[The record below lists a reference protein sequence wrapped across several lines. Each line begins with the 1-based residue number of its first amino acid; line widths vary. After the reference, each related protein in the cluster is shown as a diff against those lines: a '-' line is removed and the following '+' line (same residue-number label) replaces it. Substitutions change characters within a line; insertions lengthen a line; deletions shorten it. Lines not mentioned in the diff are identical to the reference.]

1 MKKSLV
7 LLMITTGPIFSLL
20 TFAQSA
26 THATNTPS
34 ITQPPLIYHKEDSPN
49 WELLIL
55 LGVIGF
61 IGIKNRNSVGR
72 KLNSEDTPVQLED

>member
-7 LLMITTGPIFSLL
+7 LLMITTALIFSLL

-26 THATNTPS
+26 AHTTNTPS
-34 ITQPPLIYHKEDSPN
+34 ISQLPLNYHKKDSPN

-61 IGIKNRNSVGR
+61 IGIKNRNSIR
-72 KLNSEDTPVQLED
+72 HKLNSEDTPVRLED

>member
-7 LLMITTGPIFSLL
+7 LLMIITGLIFSLS
-20 TFAQSA
+20 TFARFPSHTTNA
-26 THATNTPS
+26 TS
-34 ITQPPLIYHKEDSPN
+34 ILQPLNYHKEDSHN

-61 IGIKNRNSVGR
+61 TGIKNRNSVEH
-72 KLNSEDTPVQLED
+72 KLNSEDTPVRLED

>member
-1 MKKSLV
+1 MKKSSV
-7 LLMITTGPIFSLL
+7 FLMIAAGLIFSLL

-26 THATNTPS
+26 THTANTTS
-34 ITQPPLIYHKEDSPN
+34 ISQPPLNYHKEDSHN

-72 KLNSEDTPVQLED
+72 KLNSEDTPVRLED

>member
-1 MKKSLV
+1 MKKLLV
-7 LLMITTGPIFSLL
+7 LLMITTGLIFSLL

-26 THATNTPS
+26 THTTNTTS
-34 ITQPPLIYHKEDSPN
+34 ISQLPLNYHKEDSHN

-72 KLNSEDTPVQLED
+72 KLNSEDTSVRLED

>member
-1 MKKSLV
+1 
-7 LLMITTGPIFSLL
+7 MITTGLIFSLL

-26 THATNTPS
+26 THTTNTTS
-34 ITQPPLIYHKEDSPN
+34 ISQLPLNYHKEDSHN

-72 KLNSEDTPVQLED
+72 KLNSEDTSVRLED